1 MKDKVTVVT
10 VSYNADKVI
19 EPTIKSVVNQTY
31 PNLEYVIIDGSST
44 DNTLNIIKKYSN
56 KISAW
61 YSEPDR
67 GIYDGMNKGLD
78 VATGDWIIFMN
89 AGDRF
94 LHKNVL
100 KDFFEE
106 KEWGDNTAVIY
117 GNSYKTNGILAK
129 KEVVNSPF
137 WKNKSYLHGSGIC
150 HQASFVKRSVA
161 IQYPFNLKFKH
172 AADMKMFN
180 DIYYAGYKFEYLQE
194 TVCLFDITDSFG
206 KRNPWSGIRNTFAAS
221 YDLVNW
227 TDWKGADL
235 IIPSKNYDELFAHKS
250 YVVKHDGVVYHFY
263 CAVNNAEQRG
273 IAIAT
278 SKPMGRSAVRFP
290 VPESKNRRQIMTL
303 NEGWKTWI
311 TEA

>member
-106 KEWGDNTAVIY
+106 KEWGDNTAV
-117 GNSYKTNGILAK
+117 
-129 KEVVNSPF
+129 V
-137 WKNKSYLHGSGIC
+137 
-150 HQASFVKRSVA
+150 
-161 IQYPFNLKFKH
+161 
-172 AADMKMFN
+172 
-180 DIYYAGYKFEYLQE
+180 
-194 TVCLFDITDSFG
+194 
-206 KRNPWSGIRNTFAAS
+206 
-221 YDLVNW
+221 
-227 TDWKGADL
+227 
-235 IIPSKNYDELFAHKS
+235 
-250 YVVKHDGVVYHFY
+250 
-263 CAVNNAEQRG
+263 
-273 IAIAT
+273 
-278 SKPMGRSAVRFP
+278 
-290 VPESKNRRQIMTL
+290 
-303 NEGWKTWI
+303 
-311 TEA
+311 

>member
-206 KRNPWSGIRNTFAAS
+206 KRNPWSGIRDQAMILNRYGTVS
-221 YDLVNW
+221 YYIYCL
-227 TDWKGADL
+227 K
-235 IIPSKNYDELFAHKS
+235 ELFIIKPKDWFASHIKS
-250 YVVKHDGVVYHFY
+250 WIKYLNYNAYLKFQRKHGS
-263 CAVNNAEQRG
+263 Q
-273 IAIAT
+273 
-278 SKPMGRSAVRFP
+278 
-290 VPESKNRRQIMTL
+290 L
-303 NEGWKTWI
+303 
-311 TEA
+311 TEEVTEDDWGLVDQQ

>member
-1 MKDKVTVVT
+1 MNGPILSIITVNFNNSLGLLKT
-10 VSYNADKVI
+10 LESVSSQSFSSYEHI
-19 EPTIKSVVNQTY
+19 
-31 PNLEYVIIDGSST
+31 IIDAGST
-44 DNTLNIIKKYSN
+44 DGSRETIIQYEKENPHLSFW
-56 KISAW
+56 S
-61 YSEPDR
+61 SEPDK

-137 WKNKSYLHGSGIC
+137 WKNKSYLHGSGTC

-180 DIYYAGYKFEYLQE
+180 DIYYAGYKFEYFQE

-206 KRNPWSGIRNTFAAS
+206 KRNPWSGIRDQA
-221 YDLVNW
+221 
-227 TDWKGADL
+227 
-235 IIPSKNYDELFAHKS
+235 
-250 YVVKHDGVVYHFY
+250 
-263 CAVNNAEQRG
+263 
-273 IAIAT
+273 
-278 SKPMGRSAVRFP
+278 
-290 VPESKNRRQIMTL
+290 
-303 NEGWKTWI
+303 
-311 TEA
+311 

>member
-94 LHKNVL
+94 LHKNRHKAQRKAKFYINKCRSASCMQGGL
-100 KDFFEE
+100 K
-106 KEWGDNTAVIY
+106 
-117 GNSYKTNGILAK
+117 
-129 KEVVNSPF
+129 
-137 WKNKSYLHGSGIC
+137 
-150 HQASFVKRSVA
+150 QASA
-161 IQYPFNLKFKH
+161 
-172 AADMKMFN
+172 
-180 DIYYAGYKFEYLQE
+180 
-194 TVCLFDITDSFG
+194 
-206 KRNPWSGIRNTFAAS
+206 
-221 YDLVNW
+221 
-227 TDWKGADL
+227 
-235 IIPSKNYDELFAHKS
+235 
-250 YVVKHDGVVYHFY
+250 
-263 CAVNNAEQRG
+263 
-273 IAIAT
+273 
-278 SKPMGRSAVRFP
+278 
-290 VPESKNRRQIMTL
+290 
-303 NEGWKTWI
+303 
-311 TEA
+311 